1 MLQAM
6 RRTYIKRV
14 RLKRAGLSL
23 TALLI
28 GALVG
33 CSMPKADAGALKAP
47 DNPNYKIA
55 TFAGGCFWCMEPPFD
70 KLKGVIST
78 TSGYTGG
85 TEVNPTYQRVSAGRT
100 GHTEAV
106 RVVYNPNVV
115 SYSTLVD
122 TFWHQINPT
131 TPNRQ
136 FVDVGSQYRTGIFYH
151 SAKQKQIA
159 LESKQRLEKANI
171 FGAPIVTEIT
181 KAGPFWAAEEYHQ
194 DYYTKHPYKY
204 KFYRFNSGRDQ
215 YLESIWGKKK

>member
-1 MLQAM
+1 MKQQTKIISIL
-6 RRTYIKRV
+6 T
-14 RLKRAGLSL
+14 LSFL
-23 TALLI
+23 AIALGVI
-28 GALVG
+28 NFKG
-33 CSMPKADAGALKAP
+33 MPSADAAGALNAP
-47 DNPNYKIA
+47 ASAKHKIA

-70 KLKGVIST
+70 KLNGVIST

-85 TEVNPTYQRVSAGRT
+85 NENNPTYQRVSAGRT

-106 RVVYNPNVV
+106 RVEYDPTKV
-115 SYSTLVD
+115 SYEKLVD

-151 SAKQKQIA
+151 SAEQKKIA
-159 LESKQRLEKANI
+159 LASKAKLEKANV

-181 KAGPFWAAEEYHQ
+181 EAGNFWPAEEYHQ
-194 DYYTKHPYKY
+194 DYYQKHAYKY

-215 YLESIWGKKK
+215 YLESIWGKNK

>member
-1 MLQAM
+1 MQRKTQLYTFMVLGLLAIALGTISFKGMSQADA
-6 RRTYIKRV
+6 KN
-14 RLKRAGLSL
+14 
-23 TALLI
+23 
-28 GALVG
+28 GALNQP
-33 CSMPKADAGALKAP
+33 SQPR
-47 DNPNYKIA
+47 YKIA

-70 KLKGVIST
+70 KMKGVIST

-85 TEVNPTYQRVSAGRT
+85 KEANPTYQQVSAGST

-106 RVVYNPNVV
+106 RVEYDPNVV
-115 SYSTLVD
+115 SYKALVD

-136 FVDVGSQYRTGIFYH
+136 FVDVGAQYRTGIFYH
-151 SAKQKQIA
+151 SAAQKQIA
-159 LESKQRLEKANI
+159 LESKAALEKAKI

-181 KAGPFWAAEEYHQ
+181 AAGDFWPAEEYHQ
-194 DYYTKHPYKY
+194 NYYLKHPYKY